1 MNQTEKDALKE
12 IQGTKGWQVLE
23 FLVKIKIDE
32 LRSVE
37 SLDER
42 SIEKAGVQALAQKKA
57 VKLLNDFL
65 ADMGFTQ
72 STKETNKTY
81 E

>member
-1 MNQTEKDALKE
+1 MTQDEKRALIE
-12 IQGTKGWQVLE
+12 IQGTKGWQVLD
-23 FLVKIKIDE
+23 FLVKIKMDE
-32 LRSVE
+32 LKSVE

-57 VKLLNDFL
+57 VKLLSSFL
-65 ADMGFTQ
+65 SDMGFTQ
-72 STKETNKTY
+72 SVKKDNTY